1 MLKIRKIF
9 PNAILPT
16 CEMKQGVYD
25 LFAFDMTTISMC
37 GSSTISIGIELY
49 MPDGYIGLIQSN
61 NSNNITGFS
70 VESRV
75 LTTDGELKLHIK
87 NNKFDEN
94 ITIHRQQKLAHLI
107 LLPCTM
113 LEISE
118 ITN

>member
-16 CEMKQGVYD
+16 CETKQGVYD

-37 GSSTISIGIELY
+37 GSSIISIGIELY

-61 NSNNITGFS
+61 NSNIFS

>member
-16 CEMKQGVYD
+16 CETKQGVYD

-61 NSNNITGFS
+61 NSNIFS

-107 LLPCTM
+107 FLPCTT

-118 ITN
+118 II